1 MAGTWTAVVADI
13 DVFVTESL
21 AYLLDEHGYQ
31 TRIAPPSHPAVRDW
45 VRKYSADLCIL
56 DIALRDGGGPSQIEE
71 LVAQFPSTKVVIR
84 TADTSS
90 TLMREALAAGASGY
104 VHKSRSAVV
113 LLEAIA
119 RVVDGEVVVE
129 GTFAPA
135 TTSQPHERAEF
146 HRLVEALTPRQR
158 ECLTMISEG
167 KGTFAMAVELGV
179 STMTVRTHVQAV
191 LAKLGV
197 RSRLE
202 AVSLVAKHQLPEMT

>member
-1 MAGTWTAVVADI
+1 MARTWTAVVADI
-13 DVFVTESL
+13 DEFVTESL
-21 AYLLDEHGYQ
+21 SAMLEQHGYR
-31 TRIAPPSHPAVRDW
+31 TRIAPPTHAAVRNW
-45 VRKYSADLCIL
+45 IRKYGADFCVV
-56 DIALRDGGGPSQIEE
+56 DIALRDGAGAGAIED
-71 LVAQFPSTKVVIR
+71 LVAEFPSTKVIIR

-90 TLMREALAAGASGY
+90 TLMREALAAGAAGY

-113 LLEAIA
+113 LLDAIG
-119 RVVDGEVVVE
+119 RVADGEVVVE

-135 TTSQPHERAEF
+135 IPTQPHERVEF
-146 HRLVEALTPRQR
+146 HRMVEALTPRQR
-158 ECLTMISEG
+158 ECLDMICEG